1 MYGYSVMGL
10 GTTTG
15 NIAGWCLVWAYL
27 FIGTAGMT
35 GFTIFATTLLGMI
48 GIHVPQIVLFVVCAA
63 SIWYLGYRDIRL
75 SSGLMLIIEGLSVA
89 LIILLC
95 GIVLF
100 GQKSIFDTNQITLQG
115 GKGEIQFQGTAG
127 EQVAVEDDSSSS
139 YDRNDYTFC
148 IRVVTDLE
156 MAPGKIRTYKQY
168 FRPICRQQLADMIED
183 QARNMTQEELAKFR
197 SLPLAEKLAFRVE
210 RTDAVKTEFP
220 GVADDRVEFWLA
232 QVPLPRL

>member
-1 MYGYSVMGL
+1 MQRPSRPAVPDPKKRK
-10 GTTTG
+10 TEE
-15 NIAGWCLVWAYL
+15 V
-27 FIGTAGMT
+27 
-35 GFTIFATTLLGMI
+35 TIDVEELAVT
-48 GIHVPQIVLFVVCAA
+48 
-63 SIWYLGYRDIRL
+63 
-75 SSGLMLIIEGLSVA
+75 
-89 LIILLC
+89 
-95 GIVLF
+95 
-100 GQKSIFDTNQITLQG
+100 
-115 GKGEIQFQGTAG
+115 G

-232 QVPLPRL
+232 QVPLPEVEVEMVVKVAPAPTAAPPKK